1 MRDSVDLSMKSASAT
16 SSILFEKK
24 NRLYRGRSIHSVI
37 VLFPAHKSLSSV
49 RHSRRSSPITNL
61 IPSQSARLPIG
72 ACGKITSPTS
82 LSVSLCIHTANL
94 RGSENNIDSYF
105 ASFRNIQVDYNDS
118 KNLSHV
124 SPRFIHICL
133 FIISQNAEES
143 RRKLPNKVVTRN
155 RRAGRVL
162 KQPQYS

>member
-1 MRDSVDLSMKSASAT
+1 MRGSVDLSMKSASAT

-72 ACGKITSPTS
+72 ACGNAKSQVRLLS
-82 LSVSLCIHTANL
+82 LGLSLYTH
-94 RGSENNIDSYF
+94 GEFKGFGKQSIDSYF

-118 KNLSHV
+118 KSLSHV
-124 SPRFIHICL
+124 SPRFIHISL
-133 FIISQNAEES
+133 FIIPQNVEES

-155 RRAGRVL
+155 RRAGRE
-162 KQPQYS
+162 S